1 MDRIE
6 DCISFQVGKAAQQV
20 TRRARDKLAPF
31 GVTPGQYAVLKVLA
45 DRDGQSG
52 ADLGARLLLDSASI
66 TGVVDRLAALGLI
79 ERRGDQDDRR
89 VHRVFLTDRARDL
102 QPALDTAMD
111 DLNAE
116 AERILAADAAR
127 LRPVLHRL
135 SDKDEWE

>member
-6 DCISFQVGKAAQQV
+6 DCISFLVGKAAQQV

-31 GVTPGQYAVLKVLA
+31 GVTPVQYAVLKVLA

-66 TGVVDRLAALGLI
+66 TGVVDRLAAAGLV

-89 VHRVFLTDRARDL
+89 VHRVFPTDRARDL

-111 DLNAE
+111 DLNVE
-116 AERILAADAAR
+116 AVRVLGGDADR
-127 LRPVLHRL
+127 LWPALRRL
-135 SDKDEWE
+135 GDKDGWG